1 MKIIGITGGVG
12 AGKSRVL
19 AYLQEH
25 YNCRIMMTDQTAK
38 DLQLPG
44 GACYGPV
51 LEILSEADTG
61 RELLEPDG
69 TINKEE
75 MASRIFADP
84 DLLWRINALIHPA
97 VTQAVMDAIAQE
109 REAGRIDYFF
119 LEAAL
124 LIETGF
130 TEVVDSMWYIYAD
143 EAVRRQRLRE
153 TRGYDDA
160 KTDRIMASQLSDAL
174 FRENCD
180 TVIDNSGNFS
190 DTAWRIDQAI
200 ASLG

>member
-84 DLLWRINALIHPA
+84 DLLRRINALIHPA

-143 EAVRRQRLRE
+143 EAVRRQAGHPAARRGSKNYNKVGFFRL
-153 TRGYDDA
+153 
-160 KTDRIMASQLSDAL
+160 
-174 FRENCD
+174 
-180 TVIDNSGNFS
+180 
-190 DTAWRIDQAI
+190 
-200 ASLG
+200 

>member
-19 AYLQEH
+19 DYLKEH

-61 RELLEPDG
+61 RDLLAPDG

-75 MASRIFADP
+75 MAARIFADP
-84 DLLWRINALIHPA
+84 DLK
-97 VTQAVMDAIAQE
+97 
-109 REAGRIDYFF
+109 AGRIDFFF

-130 TEVVDSMWYIYAD
+130 TKVVDSMWYICAD

-153 TRGYDDA
+153 TRGYDDE
-160 KTDRIMASQLSDAL
+160 KIDRIMASQLSDAL

-180 TVIDNSGNFS
+180 TVIDNSGDFS
-190 DTAWRIDQAI
+190 DTAWRIDQAV

>member
-25 YNCRIMMTDQTAK
+25 YNCRIMLTDQTAK

-61 RELLEPDG
+61 RELLEQDG

-84 DLLWRINALIHPA
+84 DLLRRINALIHPA

-180 TVIDNSGNFS
+180 TVIDNSGDFS
-190 DTAWRIDQAI
+190 DTAWRIDQAV

>member
-19 AYLQEH
+19 DYLKEH

-61 RELLEPDG
+61 RDLLAPDG
-69 TINKEE
+69 TINKKE
-75 MASRIFADP
+75 MAARIFADP
-84 DLLWRINALIHPA
+84 DLLRRINALIHPA
-97 VTQAVMDAIAQE
+97 VTQAVMDAIAEE
-109 REAGRIDYFF
+109 RKAGRIDFFF

-130 TEVVDSMWYIYAD
+130 TRVVDSMWYICAD

-153 TRGYDDA
+153 TRGYDDE
-160 KTDRIMASQLSDAL
+160 KIDRIMASQLSDAL

-180 TVIDNSGNFS
+180 TVIDNSGDFS
-190 DTAWRIDQAI
+190 DTAWRIDQAV

>member
-19 AYLQEH
+19 DYLKEH

-61 RELLEPDG
+61 RLKNLDTPVKIYALDEYK
-69 TINKEE
+69 KEC
-75 MASRIFADP
+75 
-84 DLLWRINALIHPA
+84 
-97 VTQAVMDAIAQE
+97 
-109 REAGRIDYFF
+109 EAGRIDFFF

-130 TEVVDSMWYIYAD
+130 TKVVDSMWYICAD

-153 TRGYDDA
+153 TRGYDDE
-160 KTDRIMASQLSDAL
+160 KIDRIMASQLSDAL

-180 TVIDNSGNFS
+180 TVIDNSGDFS
-190 DTAWRIDQAI
+190 DTAWRIDQAV

>member
-61 RELLEPDG
+61 RELLEQDG

-84 DLLWRINALIHPA
+84 DLLRRINALIHPA

-180 TVIDNSGNFS
+180 TVIDNSGDFS
-190 DTAWRIDQAI
+190 DTAWRIDQAV

>member
-61 RELLEPDG
+61 RELLEQDG

-84 DLLWRINALIHPA
+84 DLLRRINALIHPA

>member
-61 RELLEPDG
+61 RELLEQDG

-84 DLLWRINALIHPA
+84 DLLRRINALIHPA

-180 TVIDNSGNFS
+180 TVIDNSGDFS

>member
-1 MKIIGITGGVG
+1 
-12 AGKSRVL
+12 
-19 AYLQEH
+19 
-25 YNCRIMMTDQTAK
+25 
-38 DLQLPG
+38 
-44 GACYGPV
+44 
-51 LEILSEADTG
+51 
-61 RELLEPDG
+61 
-69 TINKEE
+69 
-75 MASRIFADP
+75 
-84 DLLWRINALIHPA
+84 
-97 VTQAVMDAIAQE
+97 
-109 REAGRIDYFF
+109 
-119 LEAAL
+119 
-124 LIETGF
+124 
-130 TEVVDSMWYIYAD
+130 MWYIYAD

>member
-19 AYLQEH
+19 DYLKEH

-61 RELLEPDG
+61 RELLEQDG

-84 DLLWRINALIHPA
+84 DLLRRINALIHPA
-97 VTQAVMDAIAQE
+97 VTQAVMDAIAEE
-109 REAGRIDYFF
+109 RKAGRIDFFF

-130 TEVVDSMWYIYAD
+130 TKVVDSMWYICAD

-153 TRGYDDA
+153 TRGYDDE
-160 KTDRIMASQLSDAL
+160 KIDRIMASQLSDAL

-180 TVIDNSGNFS
+180 TVIDNSGDFS
-190 DTAWRIDQAI
+190 DTAWRIDQAV

>member
-61 RELLEPDG
+61 RELLEQDG

-84 DLLWRINALIHPA
+84 DLLRRINALIHPA
-97 VTQAVMDAIAQE
+97 VTQAVMDAIAEE
-109 REAGRIDYFF
+109 RKAGRIDFFF

-130 TEVVDSMWYIYAD
+130 TKVVDSMWYICAD

-153 TRGYDDA
+153 TRGYDDE
-160 KTDRIMASQLSDAL
+160 KIDRIMASQLSDAL

-180 TVIDNSGNFS
+180 TVIDNSGDFS
-190 DTAWRIDQAI
+190 DTAWRIDQAV

>member
-1 MKIIGITGGVG
+1 M
-12 AGKSRVL
+12 L
-19 AYLQEH
+19 DYLKEH

-61 RELLEPDG
+61 RDLLAPDG

-75 MASRIFADP
+75 MAARIFADP
-84 DLLWRINALIHPA
+84 DLLRRINALIHPA
-97 VTQAVMDAIAQE
+97 VTQAVMDAIAEE
-109 REAGRIDYFF
+109 RKAGRIDFERKAGRIDFFF

-130 TEVVDSMWYIYAD
+130 TRVVDSMWYICAD

-153 TRGYDDA
+153 TRGYDDE
-160 KTDRIMASQLSDAL
+160 KIDRIMASQLSDAL

-180 TVIDNSGNFS
+180 TVIDNSGDFS
-190 DTAWRIDQAI
+190 DTAWRIDQAV

>member
-61 RELLEPDG
+61 RELLEQDG

-84 DLLWRINALIHPA
+84 DLLRRINALIHPA

-180 TVIDNSGNFS
+180 TVIDNSGKIII
-190 DTAWRIDQAI
+190 R
-200 ASLG
+200 

>member
-1 MKIIGITGGVG
+1 
-12 AGKSRVL
+12 VL
-19 AYLQEH
+19 DYLKEH

-51 LEILSEADTG
+51 LEILSETDTG
-61 RELLEPDG
+61 RDLLAPDG

-75 MASRIFADP
+75 MAARIFADP
-84 DLLWRINALIHPA
+84 DLLRRINALIHPA
-97 VTQAVMDAIAQE
+97 VTQAVMDAIAEE
-109 REAGRIDYFF
+109 RKAGRIDFFF

-130 TEVVDSMWYIYAD
+130 TKVVDSMWYICAD

-153 TRGYDDA
+153 TRGYDDE
-160 KTDRIMASQLSDAL
+160 KIDRIMASQLSDAL

-180 TVIDNSGNFS
+180 TVIDNSGDFS
-190 DTAWRIDQAI
+190 DTAWRIDQAV

>member
-25 YNCRIMMTDQTAK
+25 YNSRIMMTDQTAK

-61 RELLEPDG
+61 RELLEQDG

-84 DLLWRINALIHPA
+84 DLLRRINALIHPA

>member
-61 RELLEPDG
+61 RELLEQDG

-84 DLLWRINALIHPA
+84 DLLRRINALIHPA

-200 ASLG
+200 ESLG

>member
-19 AYLQEH
+19 DYLKEH

-61 RELLEPDG
+61 RDLLAPDG

-75 MASRIFADP
+75 MAARIFADP
-84 DLLWRINALIHPA
+84 DLLRRINPSRRRRKPA
-97 VTQAVMDAIAQE
+97 GST
-109 REAGRIDYFF
+109 
-119 LEAAL
+119 
-124 LIETGF
+124 
-130 TEVVDSMWYIYAD
+130 
-143 EAVRRQRLRE
+143 
-153 TRGYDDA
+153 
-160 KTDRIMASQLSDAL
+160 
-174 FRENCD
+174 
-180 TVIDNSGNFS
+180 FS
-190 DTAWRIDQAI
+190 FWKRPC
-200 ASLG
+200 

>member
-38 DLQLPG
+38 DLHLPG

-61 RELLEPDG
+61 RELLEQDG

-84 DLLWRINALIHPA
+84 DLLRRINALIHPA